1 MRRAQIILILLIMLL
16 IPLQGNAVTRA
27 FNDREVISY
36 QLYFNWK
43 FIWIKAGTATM
54 TTQPSTYGGKNVFR
68 TSLITQ
74 TSRKIDRFFVMRDTI
89 TSFCDLDL
97 SPLYYR
103 KGAREGKRYYVDEV
117 WYNNQGSKSIATMRH
132 LTADGEIINEK
143 HTYERNVSDMINSF
157 MRIRSMDVS
166 HWKVGH
172 AETVYI
178 AGGSSLTTARLVL
191 NGRKT
196 IKGDDNKKYACLEIS
211 YNEKDNGKWKEIVK
225 FYVTDDRRHIPI
237 RLDLNLRFGTAK
249 AFVTSIK

>member
-1 MRRAQIILILLIMLL
+1 MRRVLFILLLTISLL
-16 IPLQGNAVTRA
+16 IPSQADALSRA

-43 FIWIKAGTATM
+43 FVWIKAGTATM
-54 TTQPSTYGGKNVFR
+54 TTQPSTYKGKNVFR
-68 TSLITQ
+68 TSLVTQ

-117 WYNNQGSKSIATMRH
+117 WYTNSGNKTLATMRH
-132 LTADGEIINEK
+132 LAADGEVTAEK
-143 HTYERNVSDMINSF
+143 HTYDRNVSDMINSF

-166 HWKVGH
+166 SWTKGH
-172 AETVYI
+172 SETVYI
-178 AGGSSLTTARLVL
+178 AGGSKLTTARLVF

-196 IKGDDNKKYACLEIS
+196 VKGDDNKKYPCLVIS
-211 YNEKDNGKWKEIVK
+211 YNEKENGKWKEIVK
-225 FYVTDDRRHIPI
+225 FYVTDDYRHIPI

>member
-1 MRRAQIILILLIMLL
+1 MRRALFILLLTISLL
-16 IPLQGNAVTRA
+16 IPSQANALSRA
-27 FNDREVISY
+27 FNDREVITY

-43 FIWIKAGTATM
+43 FVWIKAGTATM
-54 TTQPSTYGGKNVFR
+54 TTQPSTYKGKNVFR
-68 TSLITQ
+68 TSLVTQ

-117 WYNNQGSKSIATMRH
+117 WYTNSGNKTLATMRH
-132 LTADGEIINEK
+132 LAADGEVTAEK
-143 HTYERNVSDMINSF
+143 HTYDRNVSDMINSF

-166 HWKVGH
+166 SWTKGH
-172 AETVYI
+172 SETVYI
-178 AGGSSLTTARLVL
+178 AGGSKLTTARLVF

-196 IKGDDNKKYACLEIS
+196 VKGDDNKKYPCLVIS
-211 YNEKDNGKWKEIVK
+211 YNEKENGKWKEIVK
-225 FYVTDDRRHIPI
+225 FYVTDDYRHIPI

>member
-1 MRRAQIILILLIMLL
+1 MRRAQIILILLITLL

-54 TTQPSTYGGKNVFR
+54 TTQPSTYAGKNVFR

-117 WYNNQGSKSIATMRH
+117 
-132 LTADGEIINEK
+132 
-143 HTYERNVSDMINSF
+143 
-157 MRIRSMDVS
+157 
-166 HWKVGH
+166 
-172 AETVYI
+172 
-178 AGGSSLTTARLVL
+178 
-191 NGRKT
+191 
-196 IKGDDNKKYACLEIS
+196 
-211 YNEKDNGKWKEIVK
+211 
-225 FYVTDDRRHIPI
+225 
-237 RLDLNLRFGTAK
+237 
-249 AFVTSIK
+249 

>member
-1 MRRAQIILILLIMLL
+1 MRRVLFILLLTISLL
-16 IPLQGNAVTRA
+16 IPSQADALSRA
-27 FNDREVISY
+27 FNDREVITY

-43 FIWIKAGTATM
+43 FVWIKAGTATM
-54 TTQPSTYGGKNVFR
+54 TTQPSTYKGKNVFR
-68 TSLITQ
+68 TSLVTQ

-117 WYNNQGSKSIATMRH
+117 WYTNSGNKTLATMRH
-132 LTADGEIINEK
+132 LAADGEVTAEK
-143 HTYERNVSDMINSF
+143 HTYDRNVSDMINSF

-166 HWKVGH
+166 SWKKGH
-172 AETVYI
+172 SETVYI
-178 AGGSSLTTARLVL
+178 AGGSKLTTARLVF

-196 IKGDDNKKYACLEIS
+196 IKGDDNKKYPCLVIS
-211 YNEKDNGKWKEIVK
+211 YNEKENGKWKEIVK
-225 FYVTDDRRHIPI
+225 FYVTDDYRHIPI

>member
-1 MRRAQIILILLIMLL
+1 MRRALFILLLTISLL
-16 IPLQGNAVTRA
+16 IPSHADALSRA
-27 FNDREVISY
+27 FNDREVITY

-43 FIWIKAGTATM
+43 FVWIKAGTATM
-54 TTQPSTYGGKNVFR
+54 TTQPSTYKGKNVFR
-68 TSLITQ
+68 TSLVTQ

-117 WYNNQGSKSIATMRH
+117 WYTNSGNKTLATMRH
-132 LTADGEIINEK
+132 LAADGEVTAEK
-143 HTYERNVSDMINSF
+143 HTYDRNVSDMINSF

-166 HWKVGH
+166 SWKKGH
-172 AETVYI
+172 SETVYI
-178 AGGSSLTTARLVL
+178 AGGSKLTTARLVF

-196 IKGDDNKKYACLEIS
+196 VKGDDNKKYHCLVIS
-211 YNEKDNGKWKEIVK
+211 YNEKENGKWKEIVK
-225 FYVTDDRRHIPI
+225 FYVTDDYRHIPI

>member
-1 MRRAQIILILLIMLL
+1 MRRVLFILLLTISLL
-16 IPLQGNAVTRA
+16 IPSQADALSRA
-27 FNDREVISY
+27 FNDREVITY

-43 FIWIKAGTATM
+43 FVWIKAGTATM
-54 TTQPSTYGGKNVFR
+54 TTQPSTYKGKNVFR
-68 TSLITQ
+68 TSLVTQ

-117 WYNNQGSKSIATMRH
+117 WYTNSGNKTLATMRH
-132 LTADGEIINEK
+132 LAADGEVTAEK
-143 HTYERNVSDMINSF
+143 HTYDRNVSDMINSF

-166 HWKVGH
+166 SWTKGH
-172 AETVYI
+172 SETVYI
-178 AGGSSLTTARLVL
+178 AGGSKLTTACLVF

-196 IKGDDNKKYACLEIS
+196 VKGDDNKKYRCLVIS
-211 YNEKDNGKWKEIVK
+211 YNEKENGKWKEIVK
-225 FYVTDDRRHIPI
+225 FYVTDDYRHIPI

>member
-1 MRRAQIILILLIMLL
+1 MRRALFILLLTISLL
-16 IPLQGNAVTRA
+16 IPSQADALSRA
-27 FNDREVISY
+27 FNDREVITY

-43 FIWIKAGTATM
+43 FVWIKAGTATM
-54 TTQPSTYGGKNVFR
+54 TTQPSTYKGKNVFR
-68 TSLITQ
+68 TSLVTQ

-117 WYNNQGSKSIATMRH
+117 WYTNSGNKTLATMRH
-132 LTADGEIINEK
+132 LAADGEVTAEK
-143 HTYERNVSDMINSF
+143 HTYDRNVSDMINSF

-166 HWKVGH
+166 SWTKGH
-172 AETVYI
+172 SETVYI
-178 AGGSSLTTARLVL
+178 AGGSKLTTARLVF

-196 IKGDDNKKYACLEIS
+196 VKGDDNKKYPCLVIS
-211 YNEKDNGKWKEIVK
+211 YNEKENGKWKEIVK
-225 FYVTDDRRHIPI
+225 FYVTDDYRHIPI

>member
-1 MRRAQIILILLIMLL
+1 MRRALFILLLTISLL
-16 IPLQGNAVTRA
+16 IPSQADALSRA
-27 FNDREVISY
+27 FNDREVITY

-43 FIWIKAGTATM
+43 FVWIKAGTATM
-54 TTQPSTYGGKNVFR
+54 TTQPSTYKGKNVFR
-68 TSLITQ
+68 TSLVTQ

-117 WYNNQGSKSIATMRH
+117 WYTNSDNKTLATMRH
-132 LTADGEIINEK
+132 LAADGEVTAEK
-143 HTYERNVSDMINSF
+143 HTYDRNVSDMINSF

-166 HWKVGH
+166 SWTKGH
-172 AETVYI
+172 SETVYI
-178 AGGSSLTTARLVL
+178 AGGSKLTTARLVF

-196 IKGDDNKKYACLEIS
+196 VKGDDNKKYPCLVIS
-211 YNEKDNGKWKEIVK
+211 YNEKENGKWKEIVK
-225 FYVTDDRRHIPI
+225 FYVTDDYRHIPI

>member
-1 MRRAQIILILLIMLL
+1 MRRALFILLLTISLL
-16 IPLQGNAVTRA
+16 IPSQADALSRA
-27 FNDREVISY
+27 FNDREVITY

-43 FIWIKAGTATM
+43 FVWIKAGTATM
-54 TTQPSTYGGKNVFR
+54 TTQPSTYKGKNVFR
-68 TSLITQ
+68 TSLVTQ

-117 WYNNQGSKSIATMRH
+117 WYTNSGNKTLATMRH
-132 LTADGEIINEK
+132 LAADGEVTAEK
-143 HTYERNVSDMINSF
+143 HTYDRNVSDMINSF

-166 HWKVGH
+166 SWKKGH
-172 AETVYI
+172 SETVYI
-178 AGGSSLTTARLVL
+178 AGGSKLTTARLVF

-196 IKGDDNKKYACLEIS
+196 VKGDDNKKYPCLVIS
-211 YNEKDNGKWKEIVK
+211 YNEKENGKWKEIVK
-225 FYVTDDRRHIPI
+225 FYVTDDYRHIPI

>member
-1 MRRAQIILILLIMLL
+1 MRRVLFILLLTISLL
-16 IPLQGNAVTRA
+16 ITSQADALSRA
-27 FNDREVISY
+27 FNDREVITY

-43 FIWIKAGTATM
+43 FVWIKAGTATM
-54 TTQPSTYGGKNVFR
+54 TTQPSTYKGKNVFR
-68 TSLITQ
+68 TSLVTQ

-117 WYNNQGSKSIATMRH
+117 WYTNSGNKTLATMRH
-132 LTADGEIINEK
+132 LAADGEVTAEK
-143 HTYERNVSDMINSF
+143 HTYDRNVSDMINSF

-166 HWKVGH
+166 SWTKGH
-172 AETVYI
+172 SETVYI
-178 AGGSSLTTARLVL
+178 AGGSKLTTARLVF

-196 IKGDDNKKYACLEIS
+196 VKGDDNKKYRCLVIS
-211 YNEKDNGKWKEIVK
+211 YNEKENGKWKEIVK
-225 FYVTDDRRHIPI
+225 FYVTDDYRHIPI

>member
-1 MRRAQIILILLIMLL
+1 MRRALFILLLTISLL
-16 IPLQGNAVTRA
+16 IPSQADALSRA

-43 FIWIKAGTATM
+43 FVWIKAGTATM
-54 TTQPSTYGGKNVFR
+54 TTQPSTYKGKNVFR
-68 TSLITQ
+68 TSLVTQ

-117 WYNNQGSKSIATMRH
+117 WYTNSGNKTLATMRH
-132 LTADGEIINEK
+132 LAADGEVTAEK
-143 HTYERNVSDMINSF
+143 HTYDRNVSDMINSF

-166 HWKVGH
+166 SWTKGH
-172 AETVYI
+172 SETVYI
-178 AGGSSLTTARLVL
+178 AGGSKLTTARLVF

-196 IKGDDNKKYACLEIS
+196 VKGDDNKKYPCLVIS
-211 YNEKDNGKWKEIVK
+211 YNEKENGKWKEIVK
-225 FYVTDDRRHIPI
+225 FYVTDDYRHIPI

>member
-1 MRRAQIILILLIMLL
+1 MRRVLFILLLTISLL
-16 IPLQGNAVTRA
+16 IPSQADALSRA
-27 FNDREVISY
+27 FNDREVITY

-43 FIWIKAGTATM
+43 FVWIKAGTATM
-54 TTQPSTYGGKNVFR
+54 TTQPSTYKGKNVFR
-68 TSLITQ
+68 TSLVTQ

-117 WYNNQGSKSIATMRH
+117 WYTNSGNKTLATMRH
-132 LTADGEIINEK
+132 LAADGEVTAEK
-143 HTYERNVSDMINSF
+143 HTYDRNVSDMINSF

-166 HWKVGH
+166 SWTKGH
-172 AETVYI
+172 SETVYI
-178 AGGSSLTTARLVL
+178 AGGSKLTTARLVF

-196 IKGDDNKKYACLEIS
+196 VKGDDNKKYRCLVIS
-211 YNEKDNGKWKEIVK
+211 YNEKENGKWKEIVK
-225 FYVTDDRRHIPI
+225 FYVTDDYRHIPI

>member
-1 MRRAQIILILLIMLL
+1 MRRVLFILLLTISLL
-16 IPLQGNAVTRA
+16 IPSQADALSRA
-27 FNDREVISY
+27 FNDREVITY

-43 FIWIKAGTATM
+43 FVWIKAGTATM
-54 TTQPSTYGGKNVFR
+54 TTQPSTYKGKNVFR
-68 TSLITQ
+68 TSLVTQ

-117 WYNNQGSKSIATMRH
+117 WYTNSGNKTLATMRH
-132 LTADGEIINEK
+132 LAADGEVTAEK
-143 HTYERNVSDMINSF
+143 HTYDRNVSDMINSF

-166 HWKVGH
+166 SWKKGH
-172 AETVYI
+172 SETVYI
-178 AGGSSLTTARLVL
+178 AGGSKLTTARLVF

-196 IKGDDNKKYACLEIS
+196 VKGDDNKKYPCLVIS
-211 YNEKDNGKWKEIVK
+211 YNEKENGKWKEIVK
-225 FYVTDDRRHIPI
+225 FYVTDDYRHIPI